1 MFNILAMSDFS
12 LMELN
17 FLFSALFSHHT
28 LILSVRSSLIAQNL
42 LIIALF
48 FGSFLLLLAYLCP
61 PDYFFYLFL
70 PLLWVCFLNTPHL
83 TRKPATDENPSLCGC
98 LSKPGHDLHANFP
111 ESMNIP
117 GSSF

>member
-17 FLFSALFSHHT
+17 FLFSALFSHHI

-98 LSKPGHDLHANFP
+98 LSKPGYDLHANFP